1 MIRTHKIV
9 RRLFSVGFAEGS
21 CLVVSYSEERALGQ
35 GNEGS
40 LGSNGKESAC
50 KMQKT
55 QV

>member
-1 MIRTHKIV
+1 M
-9 RRLFSVGFAEGS
+9 GFAEGS
-21 CLVVSYSEERALGQ
+21 CPIVSCSEEKALGQ